1 MINWQRITIMATI
14 FRQLYVPLQKTLR
27 PRNGPLQIV
36 PKRTMVYNK
45 SGGIL
50 SEPKTNP
57 FGVMYVAVVVSTSV
71 YIGQKIGKI
80 LASILEELEIYVPDD
95 DED

>member
-1 MINWQRITIMATI
+1 MATI

-27 PRNGPLQIV
+27 PRNGHLQIV

-57 FGVMYVAVVVSTSV
+57 AGLIIVAGVVFTSV
-71 YIGQKIGKI
+71 YIGQKIGKL
-80 LASILEELEIYVPDD
+80 LAGTLEELEIYVPDD

>member
-1 MINWQRITIMATI
+1 MATI
-14 FRQLYVPLQKTLR
+14 FRQLYVPLRKTLR
-27 PRNGPLQIV
+27 PRNGHLQIV

-57 FGVMYVAVVVSTSV
+57 AGLIIVAGVVFTSV
-71 YIGQKIGKI
+71 YIGQKIGKL
-80 LASILEELEIYVPDD
+80 LAGTLEELEIYVPDD

>member
-1 MINWQRITIMATI
+1 
-14 FRQLYVPLQKTLR
+14 
-27 PRNGPLQIV
+27 
-36 PKRTMVYNK
+36 MVYNK

-57 FGVMYVAVVVSTSV
+57 AGLIIVAGVVFTSV
-71 YIGQKIGKI
+71 YIGQKIGKL
-80 LASILEELEIYVPDD
+80 LAGTLEELEIYVPDD